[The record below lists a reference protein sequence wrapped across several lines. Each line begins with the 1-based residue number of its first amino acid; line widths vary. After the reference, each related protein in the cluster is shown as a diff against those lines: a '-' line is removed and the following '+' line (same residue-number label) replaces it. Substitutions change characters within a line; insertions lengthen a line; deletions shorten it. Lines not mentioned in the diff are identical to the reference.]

1 MLGALSGSE
10 LAVCGAVLVVAY
22 IVRGL
27 TGFGSGLISIP
38 LLALQLPLQAVVPL
52 IVLLDYIASFAQSLS
67 SRKEVRWRELVPLL
81 PFTLVGVVAG
91 LLTLKTVSPEA
102 MSHALGVFVLFFA
115 VYQFFGL
122 EVSGRYSKV
131 WAALAGSSGGL
142 IGTLFGTGGPFYI
155 IYFRLRGLDKSE
167 LRATFAATFLIDG
180 SGRLIG
186 YVASGFFTRDFLL
199 TALAA
204 LPLMAAA
211 LYIGGHIHT
220 QIKLKTFQRAIS
232 ILLVCSGIALLL
244 K

>member
-1 MLGALSGSE
+1 MLGNLTGGE
-10 LAVCGAVLVVAY
+10 LAYCGAVLAVAY
-22 IVRGL
+22 VVRGL

-38 LLALQLPLQAVVPL
+38 LLALLLPLPAVVPL
-52 IVLLDYIASFAQSLS
+52 IVLLDYLASFSQSLA
-67 SRKEVRWRELVPLL
+67 SRTEVRWRELLPLL

-91 LLTLKTVSPEA
+91 LFILKTVSAEA

-115 VYQFFGL
+115 VYQFSGL
-122 EVSGRYSKV
+122 ETAGRYSQG

-155 IYFRLRGLDKSE
+155 IYFRLRGLDKGE

-186 YVASGFFTRDFLL
+186 YAASDFFSRDFLIA
-199 TALAA
+199 ALAA
-204 LPLMAAA
+204 LPVMAVA
-211 LYIGGHIHT
+211 LYVGGHIHT
-220 QIKLKTFQRAIS
+220 RISPRTFQRAIS
-232 ILLVCSGIALLL
+232 VLLVGSGLALLL